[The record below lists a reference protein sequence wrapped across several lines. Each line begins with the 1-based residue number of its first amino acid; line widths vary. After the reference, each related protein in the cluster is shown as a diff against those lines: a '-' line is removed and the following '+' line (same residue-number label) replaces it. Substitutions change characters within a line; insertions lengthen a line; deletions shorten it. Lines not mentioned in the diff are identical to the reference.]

1 MPRIPRALNIFK
13 MALQGLYT
21 RLLVTAGAVAFFVV
35 NWLCRPA
42 RRQPSHNHQA
52 EAIEAAPEQQAL
64 LEAEETENKDT
75 DLRGSGDAAPDR
87 ARYEAPE
94 LSQLDV
100 FGELREG
107 AALAPDEV
115 TIEEVQHVAISLNQ
129 PLERRIEE
137 KILMQSRPSPAASS
151 NPAEPPA
158 HPKPIAVNP
167 VDEAYLKSLID
178 KELGGPKFAVR
189 KPAPVPGEQPDDRSL
204 QELLEQSF
212 GPPRFA
218 IPKSTAAL
226 TASVDNSASGGIER
240 LTQAPTWSRN
250 ADAAL
255 NVAAAR
261 GSPGAGGGVKRG
273 AEELDHVFATAEKL
287 ENPVR
292 PGSQGITVLS
302 LSVTQGPASGKCA
315 VADTPAGEYTIGRL
329 PENWLQILD
338 QEVSGRHAVVR
349 WDSASGSWML
359 RDVGS
364 LNGTALGGEPIGR
377 EYKVPGDERPLG
389 NGDLVQLGSNTLLRA
404 QLSTVRSGPVSS
416 AVAAAAAKRHHG
428 ASYEGGSEILTGSI
442 DQAIKETM
450 VGGLPGLPPPG
461 VLVDCPELGAR
472 LCVHNRLGADHKR
485 LCQGCEDVPHWE
497 LPFLPYEGAGI
508 VCIFDGH
515 HGSKAA
521 NQAKEHL
528 PTVLRVSLLRRD
540 GRQTPALLPPPAP
553 PPPRRP
559 DGEDEED
566 FIETYDGSSS
576 EEVLEEEPVE
586 RSGPEQAGTNTV
598 GTGDPGAFS
607 RCGSVDDDGGK
618 DSILKND
625 GSSAVACSASAA
637 SGNGGPSDEATE
649 LQGAALEELK
659 PPPPGGPPLPPL
671 LRGRDIDSQRK
682 LLRDTFLLTD
692 KYMSME
698 EGCTATLI
706 MLDANPVQEGWMLQ
720 SANVGDSSAVLVN
733 FSRGTWCKLTEDHRI
748 ASSSSERQRLAAM
761 GHVVRNRLYGLN
773 ISRMLGDRFL
783 KEEDLGFLAEPY
795 VSVAAQVGPSDHAVL
810 VVASD
815 GLWDV
820 LPEERAA
827 TMLLQEAVRSS
838 MVLPGPP
845 SRHPGAS
852 FAASSANISSA
863 GAGLAPPPAGVA
875 AGLVSSPLPASGSFG
890 CQAVADLLLTK
901 ALVMRSKD
909 DITISVLEL
918 GPHLRSQHQQLAAA
932 GAPMAPST

>member
-1 MPRIPRALNIFK
+1 MVHIPRILNIFK
-13 MALQGLYT
+13 MSFQRLYKH
-21 RLLVTAGAVAFFVV
+21 LLVTAGAVAFFVV
-35 NWLCRPA
+35 NWFCRPA
-42 RRQPSHNHQA
+42 RRQPSRDHQA
-52 EAIEAAPEQQAL
+52 EAIEAAPEKRAL
-64 LEAEETENKDT
+64 LEAEETEIKDT
-75 DLRGSGDAAPDR
+75 DLRGSGDAAQDR
-87 ARYEAPE
+87 PGYAAPE
-94 LSQLDV
+94 LSQVDV

-107 AALAPDEV
+107 AAVAPEEV
-115 TIEEVQHVAISLNQ
+115 TIGEMQHVSTVLHQ
-129 PLERRIEE
+129 PLERRIQE
-137 KILMQSRPSPAASS
+137 KNSVHASQSRPSQAAGSK
-151 NPAEPPA
+151 PAEQLA
-158 HPKPIAVNP
+158 HPKPTAINP
-167 VDEAYLKSLID
+167 VDEAYLQSFIE

-189 KPAPVPGEQPDDRSL
+189 KPAPVPGGQQPDDRSL

-218 IPKSTAAL
+218 VPKTTAAL
-226 TASVDNSASGGIER
+226 RMSVDDADSAGAER
-240 LTQAPTWSRN
+240 LKDAPTWSRN
-250 ADAAL
+250 TDAVL
-255 NVAAAR
+255 NVAPAR
-261 GSPGAGGGVKRG
+261 GSPGTGGGVKRG
-273 AEELDHVFATAEKL
+273 VEELDQVFATAEGF
-287 ENPVR
+287 ENPPR
-292 PGSQGITVLS
+292 SGTQGITVLS

-315 VADTPAGEYTIGRL
+315 VADTPVGEYTIGRL

-349 WDSASGSWML
+349 WDSASGCWML

-404 QLSTVRSGPVSS
+404 ELSSARSGPVSS
-416 AVAAAAAKRHHG
+416 GAAVTAAAAKRHHG
-428 ASYEGGSEILTGSI
+428 ALFVGGSEMLSGGI

-497 LPFLPYEGAGI
+497 LPFAPYNGAGI

-528 PTVLRVSLLRRD
+528 PTVLRTNLLRRD
-540 GRQTPALLPPPAP
+540 GRQTPVLPPPPAP
-553 PPPRRP
+553 PPPRRD

-566 FIETYDGSSS
+566 FIETYDGSTSD
-576 EEVLEEEPVE
+576 EVLEEEPVE
-586 RSGPEQAGTNTV
+586 RSCPEQAGTEAV
-598 GTGDPGAFS
+598 GTGEHEAS
-607 RCGSVDDDGGK
+607 LRCGDTVHPDGGK
-618 DSILKND
+618 DG
-625 GSSAVACSASAA
+625 GSPALACSASAA
-637 SGNGGPSDEATE
+637 SDNGGLSDETTT
-649 LQGAALEELK
+649 LQGASLEELE
-659 PPPPGGPPLPPL
+659 PPPPAGPPLPPL
-671 LRGRDIDSQRK
+671 LRGRDIESQRK

-698 EGCTATLI
+698 EGCTATLV
-706 MLDANPVQEGWMLQ
+706 MLDVNPVQEGWMVQ

-733 FSRGTWCKLTEDHRI
+733 FSRGTWSKLTEDHRI
-748 ASSSSERQRLAAM
+748 ASSASERQRLAAM
-761 GHVVRNRLYGLN
+761 GHMVRNRLYGLN

-795 VSVAAQVGPSDHAVL
+795 VSMAAQVGPRDHAVL

-845 SRHPGAS
+845 PRHPGAS
-852 FAASSANISSA
+852 LAASSANTSSA
-863 GAGLAPPPAGVA
+863 GMGLAPPPAGVVA
-875 AGLVSSPLPASGSFG
+875 SPPLPISASFG

-918 GPHLRSQHQQLAAA
+918 GPHLRSQH
-932 GAPMAPST
+932 

>member
-1 MPRIPRALNIFK
+1 MPRIPRILNIFK
-13 MALQGLYT
+13 MPLQRLYT
-21 RLLVTAGAVAFFVV
+21 HLLVTAGAVAFFVV
-35 NWLCRPA
+35 NWFCRPA
-42 RRQPSHNHQA
+42 RRQPSRDPQA
-52 EAIEAAPEQQAL
+52 EAIETAPEKQAL
-64 LEAEETENKDT
+64 LESEETEIKDT
-75 DLRGSGDAAPDR
+75 DLRGSGGARPDR
-87 ARYEAPE
+87 AGYAAPE
-94 LSQLDV
+94 LSQVDV

-107 AALAPDEV
+107 AAVAPEEV
-115 TIEEVQHVAISLNQ
+115 TIGEMQHVSTVLYQ
-129 PLERRIEE
+129 PMERRIQD
-137 KILMQSRPSPAASS
+137 KNSVHASQSRPSQAAESK
-151 NPAEPPA
+151 PAEQLA
-158 HPKPIAVNP
+158 HPNPTAVNP

-189 KPAPVPGEQPDDRSL
+189 KAAQVPGEQQPDDRSL

-218 IPKSTAAL
+218 VPKTTAASLRTSIEDAASAGAEHL
-226 TASVDNSASGGIER
+226 TK
-240 LTQAPTWSRN
+240 APTWSRN
-250 ADAAL
+250 ADAVS
-255 NVAAAR
+255 NVAPAR
-261 GSPGAGGGVKRG
+261 GSPGVGGGVKRG
-273 AEELDHVFATAEKL
+273 AEELDHVFAMAEGFG
-287 ENPVR
+287 NPPR
-292 PGSQGITVLS
+292 SGSQGITVLS

-315 VADTPAGEYTIGRL
+315 VADTAAGEYTIGRL

-349 WDSASGSWML
+349 WDSASGCWML

-404 QLSTVRSGPVSS
+404 ELSSARSGPVSS
-416 AVAAAAAKRHHG
+416 GAAVTAAAAKRHHG
-428 ASYEGGSEILTGSI
+428 ALFVGGSEMLSGSI

-461 VLVDCPELGAR
+461 VLVECPELGAR

-497 LPFLPYEGAGI
+497 LPFAPYNGAGI

-528 PTVLRVSLLRRD
+528 PTVLRTNLLHRD
-540 GRQTPALLPPPAP
+540 GRQTPALPPPPAP
-553 PPPRRP
+553 PPPRR
-559 DGEDEED
+559 DGGEDEED

-586 RSGPEQAGTNTV
+586 RSCPEHGGSETV
-598 GTGDPGAFS
+598 GTGDLEPS
-607 RCGSVDDDGGK
+607 LRCGGTVHYDGGK
-618 DSILKND
+618 DGGRSALA
-625 GSSAVACSASAA
+625 SSTSGASD
-637 SGNGGPSDEATE
+637 NGGPSDEATA
-649 LQGAALEELK
+649 LQGASQEELK
-659 PPPPGGPPLPPL
+659 PPPPAGPPLPPL
-671 LRGRDIDSQRK
+671 LRGRDIESQRK

-698 EGCTATLI
+698 EGCTATLV
-706 MLDANPVQEGWMLQ
+706 MLDVNPMQEGWMVQ

-733 FSRGTWCKLTEDHRI
+733 FSRGTWSKLTEDHRI

-795 VSVAAQVGPSDHAVL
+795 VSMAAQVGPSEHAVL

-827 TMLLQEAVRSS
+827 AMLLQEAVRSS
-838 MVLPGPP
+838 IVLPGPP
-845 SRHPGAS
+845 PRHPGAS
-852 FAASSANISSA
+852 LAASSANTSSA

-875 AGLVSSPLPASGSFG
+875 ASSPLPISASFG

-918 GPHLRSQHQQLAAA
+918 GPHLRSH
-932 GAPMAPST
+932 